1 MSEYALIVCFDSLTC
16 LFITLDLSKINRR
29 GVDTSIRGE
38 SLVGNRVSA
47 IEDVISRGGETS
59 NLASGSGSTIE
70 ASVSLIGEIIP
81 RRRKCVYSVK
91 Y

>member
-16 LFITLDLSKINRR
+16 LFITLDLSKISRR

-47 IEDVISRGGETS
+47 IEDVISHGGETS
-59 NLASGSGSTIE
+59 KLASGSGSTIE
-70 ASVSLIGEIIP
+70 ASVSLIGGIRP
-81 RRRKCVYSVK
+81 RRIKCVYSVK

>member
-1 MSEYALIVCFDSLTC
+1 MSEYALIVCFDCLTC
-16 LFITLDLSKINRR
+16 LFLTLYLSKISRR
-29 GVDTSIRGE
+29 GVDTTVRGE
-38 SLVGNRVSA
+38 SLVGDRVSA

-70 ASVSLIGEIIP
+70 APVSLIGGIRP
-81 RRRKCVYSVK
+81 KRRKCVYSVN